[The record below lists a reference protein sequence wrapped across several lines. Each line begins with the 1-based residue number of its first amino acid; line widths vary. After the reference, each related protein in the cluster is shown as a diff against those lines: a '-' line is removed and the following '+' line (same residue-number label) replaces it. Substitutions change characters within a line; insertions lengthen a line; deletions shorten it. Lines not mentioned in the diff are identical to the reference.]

1 MGISEGTSWFFLD
14 VFTHWWST
22 EEVPLAKWTERT
34 FTSIW
39 WDYSLRNPAWNLKNS
54 CKMYILLYNQ
64 FCFNIKIKW
73 LPLTPLKALSNIYI
87 EARHPVFILWLCLP
101 GMLPLPTGLCISRFE
116 SSIISCMWIWIR
128 KKSLCSKSG
137 HVEFSLSSEINY
149 LLANF

>member
-1 MGISEGTSWFFLD
+1 MWKMGISEGTSWFFLD

-73 LPLTPLKALSNIYI
+73 LPQLPSNLWVIFTLKQDTLCLSCGFASLACCHCLQGYAYPGLKALSY
-87 EARHPVFILWLCLP
+87 
-101 GMLPLPTGLCISRFE
+101 
-116 SSIISCMWIWIR
+116 
-128 KKSLCSKSG
+128 
-137 HVEFSLSSEINY
+137 HVCGFG
-149 LLANF
+149 